1 MTLEFLQSEMIR
13 AMKNG
18 LKFRKTVIS
27 SIIGAVKNEAIK
39 EHCQEN
45 IPESL
50 VNKVVLKELKTARE
64 MFDTCPKDRDDLLED
79 YDIRIAIVLEFA
91 PQMMDREQIEVE
103 VIRILESEGID
114 PEIQTR
120 GRCMRAVMPIL
131 NDKADGKL
139 INDVVTE
146 LVQ

>member
-39 EHCQEN
+39 ECCQESV
-45 IPESL
+45 PESL

-91 PQMMDREQIEVE
+91 PQMMDREQIEIE
-103 VIRILESEGID
+103 VIRILESEGIAL
-114 PEIQTR
+114 EIQNR

-139 INDVVTE
+139 INAVLTE
-146 LVQ
+146 LLQ